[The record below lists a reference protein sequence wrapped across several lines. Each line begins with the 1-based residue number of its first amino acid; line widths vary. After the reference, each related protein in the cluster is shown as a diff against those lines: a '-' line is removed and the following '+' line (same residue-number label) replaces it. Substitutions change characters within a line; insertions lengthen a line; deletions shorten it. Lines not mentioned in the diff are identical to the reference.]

1 MVTEFDSKGKFF
13 TNIIS
18 KRAEAVTLQTAVHR
32 ITGAVHVRQDE
43 RILDELNREGAF
55 VAVTGAKVYDLSGQ
69 LLYTSEFLAVNKKE
83 IIWLLPDADLL
94 TRESD
99 ER

>member
-18 KRAEAVTLQTAVHR
+18 KRAEAVTIQTALHL
-32 ITGAVHVRQDE
+32 ITGALHVRQGE
-43 RILDELNREGAF
+43 RVLDELNREGAF
-55 VAVTGAKVYDLSGQ
+55 VAVTGAQVHDLNGN
-69 LLYTSEFLAVNKKE
+69 LLVTSEFLAVNKQE
-83 IIWLLPDADLL
+83 IVWLIPDADLL
-94 TRESD
+94 PKGSD